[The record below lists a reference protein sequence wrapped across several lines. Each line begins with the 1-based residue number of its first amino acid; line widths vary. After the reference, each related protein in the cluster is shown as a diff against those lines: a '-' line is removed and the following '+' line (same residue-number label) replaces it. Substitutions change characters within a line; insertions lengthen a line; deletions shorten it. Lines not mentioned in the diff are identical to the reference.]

1 MQVLFCV
8 SCLGIWTP
16 RTCGLMPYQYWKM
29 CSHYLSNLILATLSC
44 LFLLELWLISDWLFK
59 IYPPCLSVSFLF
71 LPLFS
76 TSWVISS
83 APSSNAFLGSHF
95 TLGFTWKFIN
105 SLVKY
110 LWYRW
115 GELKN
120 LLRSICSCFQSESWS
135 NGSPFLLE
143 MEVLCPH
150 SSRLS
155 YILPSLLPQ
164 VGAIL
169 RGLASF
175 HQPFPFLPFRTFL
188 PQN

>member
-1 MQVLFCV
+1 MQVLLSV

-16 RTCGLMPYQYWKM
+16 RTCGLMPYQYWKI

-44 LFLLELWLISDWLFK
+44 LFLLELWLIYDWLFK

-76 TSWVISS
+76 TFWVISS

-105 SLVKY
+105 SFVKY

-115 GELKN
+115 DLKN
-120 LLRSICSCFQSESWS
+120 LLCIICCCFQWEGWS
-135 NGSPFLLE
+135 NSSPLLLE
-143 MEVLCPH
+143 MEVLYPR
-150 SSRLS
+150 SSCLS

-164 VGAIL
+164 IGAIL
-169 RGLASF
+169 WGLAPF